1 MLKENVTKG
10 NVEKEMNTFE
20 LQLKR
25 GFSFQLT
32 TENSRS
38 DLVCMFMFLVHRKP
52 SKYPNWKKE
61 TLNREQ
67 FNRDEEK
74 NK

>member
-52 SKYPNWKKE
+52 SKKPN
-61 TLNREQ
+61 
-67 FNRDEEK
+67 
-74 NK
+74 